1 MTALES
7 GARRSRRNQR
17 GLENVPGLPALSYTS
32 MCKFHL
38 RKKCS
43 RGDQCT
49 FAHDESQLRGKPD
62 LAGTKLC
69 RFYAAGQPCRYG
81 SKCTHSHGPFDS
93 GYGSQ
98 GSQTSDELEEG
109 STPSPHYSP
118 RYVHI
123 PELMTMKR
131 DKVGQDFPIE
141 APTERAQLLAALELL
156 QTWVNQNGNN
166 DQGTSEKMPMR
177 RLSDGPSR
185 TKFCSVWF

>member
-1 MTALES
+1 MALES
-7 GARRSRRNQR
+7 GPQSRRSRRTDR
-17 GLENVPGLPALSYTS
+17 RPENVPGLPALSYTS

-81 SKCTHSHGPFDS
+81 SKCTHSHGPDS

-98 GSQTSDELEEG
+98 GSQTPDEVED
-109 STPSPHYSP
+109 PSP

-123 PELMTMKR
+123 PELMSLKTDMPN
-131 DKVGQDFPIE
+131 KVGQDLPMLGS
-141 APTERAQLLAALELL
+141 ERARLLAALDLL
-156 QTWVNQNGNN
+156 QNWVNQNGN
-166 DQGTSEKMPMR
+166 DQGAHVKMPTD
-177 RLSDGPSR
+177 RLHGPSD